1 MGTNEQ
7 IDLAKKPGEISTK
20 LHKFYK
26 GKIETP
32 IICQSIN
39 PAIKLNHIDA

>member
-26 GKIETP
+26 GKIGMEY
-32 IICQSIN
+32 
-39 PAIKLNHIDA
+39 KF